1 MFGHDDEAKDETT
14 TLDNTNLANNDVT
27 SDVANGATTDNNNDV
42 SATAPLTQDN
52 SSSTATAGQITSP
65 TTDNDTGSSLDGDS
79 DSPEETPLLS
89 QVGTPDEDTAQDDS
103 TTAPGAPADED
114 LIELKKQS
122 LEELAP
128 LVDHLDQTAEEK
140 FRTTMMM
147 IQATDNSSLIKDAH
161 AAALKITDDKIRAQA
176 LLDIVNEINY
186 FTQVGS
192 AKSDS

>member
-1 MFGHDDEAKDETT
+1 MFGHDDDTQDNQTT
-14 TLDNTNLANNDVT
+14 QDQPIVSSDPTAVT
-27 SDVANGATTDNNNDV
+27 QDV
-42 SATAPLTQDN
+42 SAPAADQDN
-52 SSSTATAGQITSP
+52 NPVSNPVVEEVEANSTEQPDA
-65 TTDNDTGSSLDGDS
+65 
-79 DSPEETPLLS
+79 EETPLLS
-89 QVGTPDEDTAQDDS
+89 QTGTPDSDSSSDVPTSDDNTS
-103 TTAPGAPADED
+103 PQDED

-161 AAALKITDDKIRAQA
+161 AAALKITDDKVRAQA

-186 FTQVGS
+186 FTQVGK
-192 AKSDS
+192 ANSDDK